1 MTRDMTNGSIPKHL
15 ITFAV
20 PMVLGNMFQLTYN
33 AADAIIVGHYVGTSS
48 LAAVGA
54 ANPVMNIIIFFI
66 VGICMGTSVLMS
78 EYFGANDIVKLKREV
93 STSMVVGIVFT
104 LIMSV
109 LCFFLAKPILII
121 TQTPSEIIPEAD
133 LYLKVI
139 FSGLIFTFLYNI
151 YSSTLRS
158 MGDSKTPI
166 LFLMISSILNI
177 FLAIL
182 FVVVFKMGVMG
193 AGIATVISQ
202 FVSCTLCITYVYIK
216 VPILRFKK
224 SEIVLDKSLLKDT
237 INYSW
242 VTALQQ
248 TCLYVGKLLI
258 QGSVNR
264 LGVNSIA
271 TFNAVTR
278 IDDFVITPE
287 QSISNAMTTFIA
299 QNRGAKKRE
308 RIRKGFYAGM
318 IIEVVYWLLV
328 VFPIYLGSGS
338 LMKLFVPNSGE
349 EIIHLGIIYLE
360 SMAIFYILPALTNG
374 LQGYFRGMGDLK
386 ITLASTFIQISV
398 RAIFSYIL
406 APIYGIAGISFSCLI
421 GWIAMLLYEVPA
433 YFRHSKKLKKKSH
446 YLSY

>member
-33 AADAIIVGHYVGTSS
+33 AVDAIIVGHYVGTNS

-78 EYFGANDIVKLKREV
+78 EYFGANDIEKLKREV
-93 STSMVVGIVFT
+93 STSMIVGIIFT

-121 TQTPSEIIPEAD
+121 TQTPSEIIPEAN

-139 FSGLIFTFLYNI
+139 FCGLIFTFLYNI

-177 FLAIL
+177 FLAML
-182 FVVVFKMGVMG
+182 FVMVFKMGVMG

-202 FVSCTLCITYVYIK
+202 FVSCTLCITYVYIRI
-216 VPILRFKK
+216 PILRFKR
-224 SEIVLDKSLLKDT
+224 SEIVVDKSLLKDT

-287 QSISNAMTTFIA
+287 QSIAHATTTFIA

-308 RIRKGFYAGM
+308 RIKKGFYAGM
-318 IIEVVYWLLV
+318 ILESIYWMIVVA
-328 VFPIYLGSGS
+328 PIYLGSSS
-338 LMKLFVPNSGE
+338 LMKLFVPDSGT
-349 EIIHLGIIYLE
+349 EIINLGIIYLE
-360 SMAIFYILPALTNG
+360 SMSIFYILPAMTNG

-398 RAIFSYIL
+398 RTIFSYIL
-406 APIYGIAGISFSCLI
+406 AKSYGIAGIAFSCFI
-421 GWIAMLLYEVPA
+421 GWIAMLLYEIPA
-433 YFRHSKKLKKKSH
+433 YFKHRKQLKLYKLNS
-446 YLSY
+446 

>member
-1 MTRDMTNGSIPKHL
+1 MTKDMTSGSIPKHL
-15 ITFAV
+15 VTFAI
-20 PMVLGNMFQLTYN
+20 PMILGNMFQLTYN
-33 AADAIIVGHYVGTSS
+33 AVDAIIVGHFVGTSS

-54 ANPVMNIIIFFI
+54 ANPIMNIIIFFI

-78 EYFGANDIVKLKREV
+78 EYFGANDIGKLKREV
-93 STSMVVGIVFT
+93 STSMIVGMIFT
-104 LIMSV
+104 IFMSIA
-109 LCFFLAKPILII
+109 CFFLAEPILVI
-121 TQTPSEIIPEAD
+121 TQTPSEIIPEANI
-133 LYLKVI
+133 YLKVI

-166 LFLMISSILNI
+166 IFLMISSVLNI

-182 FVVVFKMGVMG
+182 FVVVFKMGVKG

-202 FVSCTLCITYVYIK
+202 FVSCALCIVYVYIRM
-216 VPILRFKK
+216 PILRFKR
-224 SEIVLDKSLLKDT
+224 SEIVVDKTLLKDT

-264 LGVNSIA
+264 LGVNNIA

-278 IDDFVITPE
+278 IDDFVLTPE
-287 QSISNAMTTFIA
+287 QSIAHATTTFVA

-318 IIEVVYWLLV
+318 IIEAIYWLIV
-328 VFPIYLGSGS
+328 AGPVYMGSGS
-338 LMKLFVPNSGE
+338 LMKLFVPDSGAE
-349 EIIHLGIIYLE
+349 VIGLGVIYLE
-360 SMAIFYILPALTNG
+360 SMAIFYILPGMTNG

-386 ITLASTFIQISV
+386 ITLASTFIQIVV
-398 RAIFSYIL
+398 RVMCSYLL
-406 APIYGIAGISFSCLI
+406 APNFGIAGIAFSCLI
-421 GWIAMLLYEVPA
+421 GWIAMLAYEIPA
-433 YFRHSKKLKKKSH
+433 YFRHKKNLKLYIKRRN
-446 YLSY
+446 

>member
-1 MTRDMTNGSIPKHL
+1 VTKDMTSGSIPKHL
-15 ITFAV
+15 ITFAI
-20 PMVLGNMFQLTYN
+20 PMVLGNLFQLTYN
-33 AADAIIVGHYVGTSS
+33 AVDAIIVGHFVGTSS

-54 ANPVMNIIIFFI
+54 ANPIMNIVIFFI

-78 EYFGANDIVKLKREV
+78 EYFGANDIEKLKREV
-93 STSMVVGIVFT
+93 STSMIVGMVFT
-104 LIMSV
+104 IVMSIV
-109 LCFFLAKPILII
+109 CFFLAKPILVI
-121 TQTPSEIIPEAD
+121 TQTPSEIIPEANI
-133 LYLKVI
+133 YLKVI

-166 LFLMISSILNI
+166 IFLMISSILNI

-182 FVVVFKMGVMG
+182 FVVVFKLGVMG

-202 FVSCTLCITYVYIK
+202 FVSCTLCIIYVYRKI
-216 VPILRFKK
+216 PILHFKR
-224 SEIVLDKSLLKDT
+224 SEIVIDKALLKDT

-278 IDDFVITPE
+278 VDDFVLTPE
-287 QSISNAMTTFIA
+287 QSIAYATTTFVA

-308 RIRKGFYAGM
+308 RIKKGFYAGM
-318 IIEVVYWLLV
+318 IIEAIYWLIV
-328 VFPIYLGSGS
+328 VAPVYFGSGS
-338 LMKLFVPNSGE
+338 LMKLFVPDSGAE
-349 EIIHLGIIYLE
+349 VIRLGVIYLE
-360 SMAIFYILPALTNG
+360 SMAIFYILPGMTNG

-386 ITLASTFIQISV
+386 ITLVSTFIQIVV
-398 RAIFSYIL
+398 RVIFSYIL
-406 APIYGIAGISFSCLI
+406 APSFGIAGIAFSCLA
-421 GWIAMLLYEVPA
+421 GWIAMLFYEIPV
-433 YFRHSKKLKKKSH
+433 YFKHRKQLKLRIK
-446 YLSY
+446 